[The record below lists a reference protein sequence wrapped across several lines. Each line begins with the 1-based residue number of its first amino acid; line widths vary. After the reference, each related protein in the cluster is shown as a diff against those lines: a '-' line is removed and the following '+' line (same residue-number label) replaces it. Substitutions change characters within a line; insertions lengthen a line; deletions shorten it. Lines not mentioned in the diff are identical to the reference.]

1 MNKLVIILFVL
12 MSYTG
17 ISIAKIGKAMLT
29 PFHACMGMMIA
40 YIFLFEK
47 KGKYNIQTSLLALI
61 GYIVF
66 INALNFPNTRVTSVI
81 YTVTFSVEYLILTQ
95 LLLKVEQ
102 QTILKAIT
110 IIMFSYMVNVL
121 IGFLL
126 STIHS
131 EFGQGIINVHYSA
144 AEESGRPMGFS
155 SEPSYGAFILSII
168 YMAFN
173 HLRGHLKDKLLLQV
187 TIAYL
192 VTIVFMKSAYGFIFV
207 AVNALDWFLIIFKKL
222 RFNIK
227 IIFLLFG
234 LGFLISV
241 PLLLKNSD
249 QETVIRLQAV
259 TEVLSDPGLDT
270 KDKMKKLQ
278 AADGSAYARIG
289 PTYMLFSAKDEINI
303 NLWFGAG
310 AGAAG
315 NFLAKFLSGVLV
327 DDAEKVDTGIIP
339 AFIFDYGIIGS
350 ILLILFFISCAYNLP
365 APFWICMLLIL
376 PNCNINTQ
384 IFWFALTTFSY
395 VSLKK
400 KSKIN

>member
-1 MNKLVIILFVL
+1 
-12 MSYTG
+12 
-17 ISIAKIGKAMLT
+17 
-29 PFHACMGMMIA
+29 
-40 YIFLFEK
+40 
-47 KGKYNIQTSLLALI
+47 
-61 GYIVF
+61 
-66 INALNFPNTRVTSVI
+66 
-81 YTVTFSVEYLILTQ
+81 
-95 LLLKVEQ
+95 
-102 QTILKAIT
+102 
-110 IIMFSYMVNVL
+110 
-121 IGFLL
+121 
-126 STIHS
+126 
-131 EFGQGIINVHYSA
+131 
-144 AEESGRPMGFS
+144 
-155 SEPSYGAFILSII
+155 
-168 YMAFN
+168 
-173 HLRGHLKDKLLLQV
+173 
-187 TIAYL
+187 
-192 VTIVFMKSAYGFIFV
+192 MKSAYGFIFV